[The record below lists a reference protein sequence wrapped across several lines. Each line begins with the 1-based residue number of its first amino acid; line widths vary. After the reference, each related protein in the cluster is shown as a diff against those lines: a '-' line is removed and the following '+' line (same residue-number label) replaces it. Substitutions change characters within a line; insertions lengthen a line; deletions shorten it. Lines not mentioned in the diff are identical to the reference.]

1 MGTVYM
7 RQVFNIAEPRV
18 GLVSNGEEESKGNS
32 LTRDAFTLL
41 QDSSVN
47 FIGNI
52 EGNDIFHGHI
62 DVVVCDGFDGNL
74 LLKTAEGA
82 GSFISTM
89 LKDELTRDLRGKMAG
104 LLALPAI
111 RRVRRRID
119 FEEYGGA
126 PVLGVNG
133 ICINCHGRSR
143 AKAIANALQ
152 QAQQMVDAQ
161 LIAGISDEL
170 AQSATATS

>member
-1 MGTVYM
+1 M
-7 RQVFNIAEPRV
+7 RQVFNIAAPRV
-18 GLVSNGEEESKGNS
+18 GLLSNGEEESKGNS
-32 LTRDAFTLL
+32 LTRDAFMLL
-41 QDSSVN
+41 QDSGLN
-47 FIGNI
+47 FAGNI

-82 GSFISTM
+82 ASFISTM
-89 LKDELTRDLRGKMAG
+89 LRDELTRDVRGKIAG
-104 LLALPAI
+104 LLAVPAI

-126 PVLGVNG
+126 PVLGVQG

-143 AKAIANALQ
+143 AKAIANALH
-152 QAQQMVDAQ
+152 QAQQMVDAH
-161 LIAGISDEL
+161 LITELSAEL
-170 AQSATATS
+170 ARSAAATS